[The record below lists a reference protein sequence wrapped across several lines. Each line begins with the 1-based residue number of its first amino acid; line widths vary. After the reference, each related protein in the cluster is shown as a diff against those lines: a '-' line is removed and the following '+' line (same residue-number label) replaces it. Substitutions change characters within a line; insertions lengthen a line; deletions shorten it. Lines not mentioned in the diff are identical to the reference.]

1 MKKIKRG
8 NLKFITYI
16 LILSIVIML
25 FLTGYSI
32 GKSIMQINIKSQ
44 AQIARPILE
53 VISNSNLEITDAIE
67 EGECSFIVRNYNA
80 RGEVT
85 ETDLEYIVTV
95 KDTISEKLKKTVI
108 YELYKNGQ
116 KIELQNQMTKIMK
129 LTDMRK
135 QEDEYKLKVKY
146 DRQASTEMTN
156 ILGKIQV
163 QVHSEQSNT
172 LI

>member
-1 MKKIKRG
+1 
-8 NLKFITYI
+8 
-16 LILSIVIML
+16 ML

-44 AQIARPILE
+44 AQIAKPILE
-53 VISNSNLEITDAIE
+53 VVSNSNLEITDTIE
-67 EGECSFIVRNYNA
+67 EGECSFTVRNYNVK
-80 RGEVT
+80 GEIT
-85 ETDLEYIVTV
+85 ETDLQYIVTV

-116 KIELQNQMTKIMK
+116 KIELQNQATKMMR
-129 LTDMRK
+129 LTNKIK
-135 QEDEYKLKVKY
+135 QEDKYSLKVKY
-146 DRQASTEMTN
+146 DKQASTEMTD

-172 LI
+172 